1 MRSIFL
7 YMLLLLLPIHASA
20 QKALLQSGPMVGYSQ
35 MLEVALWVQ
44 TKEPAK
50 VQIAYWEQGNPTQ
63 RMLTDPMRTEKA
75 SAFTAKLFAD
85 KVQPSKIYDYQLFIN
100 NKPIAFDY
108 PTTFKTQTLW
118 QWRTDAPDFKVAV
131 GSCSYVNDPPYD
143 RPGTPYGGEYDIF
156 TNIHKMRPDVMLWL
170 GDNVYLREADWYSR
184 TGIMYRYTHS
194 RSLPELQPLLASAHH
209 YAIWDDHDF
218 GPNDSDGSF
227 PMKETTLEA
236 FRLFW
241 ANPTSGINGQP
252 GITSHFQWNDI
263 DFFLL
268 DNRYHRNADLRRSGE
283 RAMLG
288 KEQIEWLIDGLV
300 NSRAPF
306 KMIAIGGQVL
316 STSPVHENYIHFYP
330 EERAYLLRRIEE
342 ENIKNVIFLTGDRHH
357 TELDR
362 YINAT
367 GNVVYDL
374 TVSPLT
380 SGFARNVETNN
391 TFRIEG
397 TLVTQ
402 RNFGLLEFSGKQ
414 DERMLTIRIFAANGQ
429 ELWNQV
435 IKSQQ

>member
-1 MRSIFL
+1 MRPVLFFL
-7 YMLLLLLPIHASA
+7 LFLLLNINTFA
-20 QKALLQSGPMVGYSQ
+20 QKALLQAGPMVGYSQ

-50 VQIAYWEQGNPTQ
+50 VQIAYWEQGSPAQ
-63 RMLTDPMRTEKA
+63 RLLTDPLRTEKA
-75 SAFTAKLFAD
+75 AAFTAQLIAD
-85 KVQPSKIYDYQLFIN
+85 KVQPGKRYDYQLLIN
-100 NKPIAFDY
+100 DKPVSFDY
-108 PTTFKTQTLW
+108 PTTFQTQTLW
-118 QWRTDAPDFKVAV
+118 QWRNDAPDFKVAL
-131 GSCSYVNDPPYD
+131 GSCTYVNDPPYD
-143 RPGTPYGGEYDIF
+143 RPGTPYGGEYQIF
-156 TNIHKMRPDVMLWL
+156 TSIQKMRPDVMLWL

-184 TGIMYRYTHS
+184 TGIMHRYTHS

-218 GPNDSDGSF
+218 GPNDSDRSF

-241 ANPTSGINGQP
+241 ANPTYGIHGQP
-252 GITSHFQWNDI
+252 GTTTHFQWNDI

-268 DNRYHRNADLRRSGE
+268 DNRYHRNADLRLTGE

-288 KEQIEWLIDGLV
+288 KEQIEWLMDGLV

-316 STSPVHENYIHFYP
+316 STSAVHENYIHFYP

-357 TELDR
+357 TELDI
-362 YINAT
+362 YTNAR
-367 GNVVYDL
+367 GNMVYDL

-380 SGFARNVETNN
+380 SGFARNVETDNK
-391 TFRIEG
+391 FRLEG

-402 RNFGLLEFSGKQ
+402 RNFGLLEFSGKRE
-414 DERMLTIRIFAANGQ
+414 ERQLTMRIFDVDGQ
-429 ELWNQV
+429 ELWQRN
-435 IKSQQ
+435 IASQP